1 MRATKRSGDL
11 EAVKVKACA
20 LILTWIRMK
29 REKRRKKK

>member
-1 MRATKRSGDL
+1 MRPAKKSGDL

-20 LILTWIRMK
+20 LILTWIRMG